1 LVPSCRFAGW
11 DGPCRGEEKTMVWK
25 RIARRLRLRGDDG
38 MSTAEYAV
46 GTVAAVAF
54 AGILLKVVT
63 SPSVQ
68 AALTAIINRA
78 LKS

>member
-1 LVPSCRFAGW
+1 MSQIRA
-11 DGPCRGEEKTMVWK
+11 M
-25 RIARRLRLRGDDG
+25 ARRFRLRGDDG

-68 AALTAIINRA
+68 AALSAIINRA